1 MYNVVGFTNKYLVD
15 NGVVLNFH
23 DDVSY
28 IPKEI
33 KSLLE
38 TNGYDIHSKWDV
50 INTLPWMSS
59 EIKGKMVTPLL
70 ICVYITFQSKDS
82 YANNFF
88 LSPPCRFD

>member
-15 NGVVLNFH
+15 NGVVFNFH

-28 IPKEI
+28 IMKEI
-33 KSLLE
+33 KSFLE
-38 TNGYDIHSKWDV
+38 TNGYDNHLKWDV

-70 ICVYITFQSKDS
+70 ICVYITFQSRYS